1 MPFKC
6 FDLSLVGFL
15 DELAQNNERPWF
27 AQNKDRYERLVRE
40 PALDFI
46 AAMGPQLDRFA
57 PQFDA
62 VAKKV
67 GGSLMRVFRDTRFGR
82 DKTPYKTNVG
92 IQFRHAQAKDVH
104 SPGYYLHIEPGGHF
118 LGAGMWRPE
127 PDALAAI
134 RTAIV
139 ERPKAWKAVRDDAAF
154 KRTFTLDGGAL
165 KRPPRGFPTEHP
177 FIDDLKRTDFIAGC
191 TLSDADLFRGD
202 CVGRIAKRFEAATP
216 LMKFLCRAVGVP
228 F

>member
-1 MPFKC
+1 MAFKC

-15 DELAQNNERPWF
+15 DELAQNNERDWF
-27 AQNKDRYERLVRE
+27 AQNRDRYERLVRE

-46 AAMGPQLDRFA
+46 SAMGPHLDKFA

-62 VAKKV
+62 IPKKM
-67 GGSLMRVFRDTRFGR
+67 GGSLMRVFRDTRFAR
-82 DKTPYKTNVG
+82 NKTPYKTNVG
-92 IQFRHAQAKDVH
+92 IQFRHTQAKDVH
-104 SPGYYLHIEPGGHF
+104 SPGYYLHIEPGRHF
-118 LGAGMWRPE
+118 LGVGMWHPE

-139 ERPKAWKAVRDDAAF
+139 ERPKAWKSARDDAAF
-154 KRTFTLDGGAL
+154 ARTYSLDGAAL
-165 KRPPRGFPTEHP
+165 KRPPRGFPADHP
-177 FIDDLKRTDFIAGC
+177 FVEDLKRTDFLGGC
-191 TLSDADLFRGD
+191 TLTDADLFRGD

>member
-1 MPFKC
+1 MTFKC

-15 DELAQNNERPWF
+15 DELARNNERDWF

-46 AAMGPQLDRFA
+46 ASMGPHLDRFA

-62 VAKKV
+62 IAKKM
-67 GGSLMRVFRDTRFGR
+67 GGSLMRVFRDTRFGN

-104 SPGYYLHIEPGGHF
+104 SPGYYLHIEPGRHF

-127 PDALAAI
+127 PKALAAI

-139 ERPKAWKAVRDDAAF
+139 ERPKAWKGVRDDAAF
-154 KRTFTLDGGAL
+154 NRTFTLDGEAL
-165 KRPPRGFPTEHP
+165 KRPPRGYPADHP

-191 TLSDADLFRGD
+191 TLADGDLFRGD
-202 CVGRIAKRFEAATP
+202 CVSRIAKRFETATP